1 MLKGYYDCSSLVWR
15 AYAKYGYRFGVTG
28 YAPTAAGE
36 AQYLANRNKLLKGGF
51 SQKNA
56 QTLKFKAGDLMF
68 KTGASNGRYKG
79 IYHVEM
85 IIGYEFYGWD
95 QNNKPVL
102 LVKWA
107 DGYYGYG
114 IGIVGK
120 M

>member
-1 MLKGYYDCSSLVWR
+1 MRRRWR
-15 AYAKYGYRFGVTG
+15 PQASTASGVYGILDVTICH
-28 YAPTAAGE
+28 
-36 AQYLANRNKLLKGGF
+36 LANRNKLLKGGF

-107 DGYYGYG
+107 NRPDGYYGYG